1 MSSSLNQMSKANT
14 NHNLAEEDLLMSE
27 KMSAMYKAKSNMIES
42 ILYSQ
47 DDILV
52 SAYIDYKDGDLT
64 LDEFIVQL
72 VKQCDGEMFKNT
84 IFTYMLSIIAVNE
97 EKSRVDMKR
106 TYIVD

>member
-14 NHNLAEEDLLMSE
+14 NHHLAEEDLLMSE

-52 SAYIDYKDGDLT
+52 SAYVDYKDGDLT

-72 VKQCDGEMFKNT
+72 VKQCNGEMFKNT

-97 EKSRVDMKR
+97 EKS
-106 TYIVD
+106 